1 MARVTWRCQPVQER
15 TSYSSS
21 PTSPFA
27 ASKQASIVQRVPA
40 TRTSVAR
47 SVASGASVR
56 WKVSSSGSSGLRRTS
71 SPFAQPAGAPPRQG
85 RYAQSWSRGPLL
97 PSPAL
102 SRSQPSGGTPAA
114 HASTRRP
121 PSRWPPVTASTPG
134 SGSAGPRA
142 GSAGPAARLDPAPQ
156 GAVGAV
162 DAVPRHPRAR
172 HAGVQRPL
180 QHRRPELRLGGE
192 RDRRRH
198 ASPRS
203 PRRIARPAL
212 GQVEGAV
219 DQRPAVAAGVTQEDA
234 DLAILDAARGA
245 AVLPLHADRL
255 RPLLHEPGL
264 VQHQHGA
271 GIAEV
276 LDHVGPQI
284 VPNRVGVPPHPAEE
298 VPHPVRRAVARRLGQ
313 PPAVLAPHRR
323 QQPAQVRQRA
333 PARLRPP
340 PTPPPPPPQPTQ

>member
-142 GSAGPAARLDPAPQ
+142 GSAEPAARLDRAPQ

-172 HAGVQRPL
+172 HARVQRPL
-180 QHRRPELRLGGE
+180 QHRRPELRLRGE
-192 RDRRRH
+192 GDLLRH
-198 ASPRS
+198 AGPGAAARV
-203 PRRIARPAL
+203 ARPAL
-212 GQVEGAV
+212 RQVERAV
-219 DQRPAVAAGVTQEDA
+219 DQGVALEAGVAEEDA
-234 DLAILDAARGA
+234 DLAVLDPARGA
-245 AVLPLHADRL
+245 GVLPLHARRL
-255 RPLLHEPGL
+255 GPLLHEPGL
-264 VQHQHGA
+264 VEHQHGA
-271 GIAEV
+271 GIAEM
-276 LDHVGPQI
+276 LHHAGPQ
-284 VPNRVGVPPHPAEE
+284 VVADRVGVPPHPAEE
-298 VPHPVRRAVARRLGQ
+298 VLHPVR
-313 PPAVLAPHRR
+313 P
-323 QQPAQVRQRA
+323 
-333 PARLRPP
+333 
-340 PTPPPPPPQPTQ
+340 